1 MNRQIVDS
9 TLQKGTT
16 EHINSK
22 KRGEKGFFRF
32 HQKKKKK
39 NPSELQHSIKLHNC
53 TLQYVN
59 FQQLPT
65 PPAHSGPV
73 KKVGRENHPP

>member
-9 TLQKGTT
+9 TLQKGMT

-22 KRGEKGFFRF
+22 KRGEKGFSGST
-32 HQKKKKK
+32 KKKK

-73 KKVGRENHPP
+73 KKVGQENHPP